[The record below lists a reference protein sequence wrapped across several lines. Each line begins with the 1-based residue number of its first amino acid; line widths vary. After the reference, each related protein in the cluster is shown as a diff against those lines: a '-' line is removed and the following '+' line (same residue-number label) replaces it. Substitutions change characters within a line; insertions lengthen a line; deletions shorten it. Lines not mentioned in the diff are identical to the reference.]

1 MSNHRHEHETELEG
15 KEEIGGRVSQSHLG
29 EASVKE
35 NFPHE
40 LKFVA
45 FILKTYKHVKMLLV
59 EPSILLFPKP

>member
-1 MSNHRHEHETELEG
+1 MNMKLNLKVEV
-15 KEEIGGRVSQSHLG
+15 EIGGRVNQSHLG

-45 FILKTYKHVKMLLV
+45 FNLKTYKHVTTLLL
-59 EPSILLFPKP
+59 EPPFSAKSMR